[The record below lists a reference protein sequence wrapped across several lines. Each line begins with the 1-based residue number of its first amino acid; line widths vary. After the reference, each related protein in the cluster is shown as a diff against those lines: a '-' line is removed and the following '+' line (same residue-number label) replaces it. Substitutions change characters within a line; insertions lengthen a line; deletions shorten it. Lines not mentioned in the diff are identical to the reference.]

1 MATCKIQ
8 GPDEIWKD
16 LSDHWWTAAK
26 ETTFQSHHKIKTIFP
41 IFPHTVEGFLGFYK
55 NGWTRFL
62 LPKWKL
68 FPEVYPKVFLPKW
81 KFSTLPQIK
90 ARRRNISKHGSDN
103 VHMMNPCKRK
113 TLELP
118 ILVQYKKVAM
128 AHNKLRLMP
137 PQLFPLGSDCTRPYI
152 GITCVVRL
160 RDSTGYESCRDSLIK
175 GMSQLPK
182 SWNTYLKSNSQLPK
196 SCSWQLHHAAISSWE
211 NTCIS

>member
-1 MATCKIQ
+1 M
-8 GPDEIWKD
+8 
-16 LSDHWWTAAK
+16 
-26 ETTFQSHHKIKTIFP
+26 
-41 IFPHTVEGFLGFYK
+41 
-55 NGWTRFL
+55 
-62 LPKWKL
+62 
-68 FPEVYPKVFLPKW
+68 
-81 KFSTLPQIK
+81 
-90 ARRRNISKHGSDN
+90 HGSDN
-103 VHMMNPCKRK
+103 FHMMNPCKRK

-137 PQLFPLGSDCTRPYI
+137 PQLFPLGSGCTRPYI
-152 GITCVVRL
+152 GIRCVVRL

-211 NTCIS
+211 NTCILAKLAIISPLQALASLGHNGALEPKLHLIWRQNTLISP